1 MVKEIHKDAREL
13 ETFMTQKD
21 CNQSPAYKCEG

>member
-1 MVKEIHKDAREL
+1 MVKVICKDILDL
-13 ETFMTQKD
+13 ENYMTQKD